1 MGQSTKSEKI
11 HASLKH
17 PVIDGDGHVIEY
29 RPLFEDYLLEVAG
42 RELTD
47 RWRKQNLDARGG
59 YNQGSQAGGW
69 YSQSEQDR
77 VDRRTVRPPF
87 WATPTRNTRELAT
100 AMMPKLLAERMDEI
114 GIDIAKHKP
123 HSFADLEDDGFDL
136 IVSLSPEA
144 HHSALEF
151 TRGTAAEVEY
161 WPMPDPSAVEG
172 SRETRLD
179 AYRHTRDQVLA
190 RLKARF
196 GIPITPSV

>member
-1 MGQSTKSEKI
+1 MIGLPSSLLFACSENSVRSPMAEALAKRLYGHRVYI
-11 HASLKH
+11 DSVGVRASE
-17 PVIDGDGHVIEY
+17 VDG
-29 RPLFEDYLLEVAG
+29 FAVAA
-42 RELTD
+42 L
-47 RWRKQNLDARGG
+47 
-59 YNQGSQAGGW
+59 
-69 YSQSEQDR
+69 
-77 VDRRTVRPPF
+77 
-87 WATPTRNTRELAT
+87 
-100 AMMPKLLAERMDEI
+100 DEI
-114 GIDIAKHKP
+114 DIDVHRHHAKTFDDVDAA
-123 HSFADLEDDGFDL
+123 SFEL
-136 IVSLSPEA
+136 IVTLSPEA